1 MCGTFCSSHREESM
15 HPFIN
20 LLVELHNHL
29 EEANKLVEKI
39 ATDYAYMVKK
49 TEELEKKIFWLENND
64 A

>member
-1 MCGTFCSSHREESM
+1 M

-29 EEANKLVEKI
+29 EAVNKLVEKI
-39 ATDYAYMVKK
+39 ATDYAHMVKK

>member
-1 MCGTFCSSHREESM
+1 M

-49 TEELEKKIFWLENND
+49 TEEHEKKIFWLENND

>member
-1 MCGTFCSSHREESM
+1 M